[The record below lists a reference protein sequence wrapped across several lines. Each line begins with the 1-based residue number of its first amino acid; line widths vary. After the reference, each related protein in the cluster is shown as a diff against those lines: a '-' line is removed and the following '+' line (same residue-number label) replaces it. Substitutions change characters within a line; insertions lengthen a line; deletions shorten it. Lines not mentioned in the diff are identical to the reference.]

1 MKGYTHSLSAG
12 AAWVAVTST
21 STAALGITAQDPAVV
36 IVGSLLCAGAGMWP
50 DIDHHNGTIAWSLPP
65 ITRWLCGWVGDL
77 SGGHRH
83 ATHSLFGIAVTA
95 LIGYAMSLF
104 VIDVEG
110 RSVAIGGGIM
120 ALLLTAFAVK
130 VFGIGNGVASKK
142 SMVGGVLG
150 SPLGPWLIALTTA
163 GLATWFMGY
172 QWTWLTLA
180 LTLGAFVHCVGDA
193 LTIEGVP
200 WLWPFNPKP
209 PRLLSAVP
217 VAGWVVKQVWMPN
230 GYFRFP
236 LLGQVGSLRE
246 KVFAVLLA
254 LYWLYMIVFEM
265 MRVAGVSMLP

>member
-21 STAALGITAQDPAVV
+21 SSAALGLSAQAPPVV

-65 ITRWLCGWVGDL
+65 ITRWLCRWVGDL

-95 LIGYAMSLF
+95 VIGFAMSMF
-104 VIDVEG
+104 VIEVDG

-142 SMVGGVLG
+142 SLIGGVLG
-150 SPLGPWLIALTTA
+150 SSLGPWIIALTTA

-180 LTLGAFVHCVGDA
+180 LTLGAFVHCVGDS
-193 LTIEGVP
+193 LTIERIP
-200 WLWPFNPKP
+200 WLWPFNPAP
-209 PRLLSAVP
+209 PRWLTSVP
-217 VAGWVVKQVWMPN
+217 LVGSVVKWVWSSN
-230 GYFRFP
+230 GYFGVP
-236 LLGQVGSLRE
+236 LLGEVGSLRE
-246 KVFAVLLA
+246 RVFAVLLG
-254 LYWLYMIVFEM
+254 LYWLYMIVFEL
-265 MRVAGVSMLP
+265 MRVAGVSVLP